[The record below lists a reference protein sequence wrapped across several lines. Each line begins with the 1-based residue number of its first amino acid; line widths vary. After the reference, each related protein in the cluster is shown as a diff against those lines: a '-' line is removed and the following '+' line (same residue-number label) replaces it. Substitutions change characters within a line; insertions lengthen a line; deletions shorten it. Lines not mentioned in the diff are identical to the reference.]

1 MISRPNLL
9 EVEDM
14 VKGFPDQMLFQQAQN
29 PTGEIP
35 QFLLVSEIQRR
46 SNMRKDYEAQQ
57 QQPENTVAEQIMQQG
72 IAASVPNQPQM
83 PSMSQQNMAPMPPQM
98 PPQAMPPQQQ
108 PMMPMPPQ
116 MPPQQSQMPNMG
128 MAQGGV
134 VKMQNLGQV
143 PSMMTGRQFAYH
155 DMGLPISGL
164 SEMTP
169 DEIRGLIDNLIV
181 SGQQEKAMGLINDLR
196 MYAFNPAMVGDP
208 GEMDAYKDIVTQ
220 YDVGDYAST
229 TDVDPMRMSVQ
240 DALQQYGDAPSA
252 VEGLIDE
259 GGIANLDVA
268 GNIPLSVQSEPRM
281 HPGYTIDENGKFVY
295 ENAPEGYIYPE
306 SETVGWGTPISKLQS
321 LGARGSSIGQQSIP
335 VTESDVL
342 REKLAIARAV
352 EDAKGIGSLF
362 LPEGGIKVD
371 PKFED
376 MLSGEMSK
384 RDYARYAGSEMA
396 KPFLALGSKISD
408 YGNKFLSEKEIDSP
422 AMYDRSYQTGL
433 IANDPR
439 FQKRVDLYNRL
450 KEEYGSDVAA
460 AQAIRSA
467 GGQAIDMAGDVGET
481 LAEGA
486 SRVKEVSTPF
496 FRQLFT
502 GTQEVAPEV
511 ETDTGGGIGT
521 LINNFSQTGY
531 GSNKA
536 LTKVT
541 PDIDTS
547 RLKEAQDKLSIYKA
561 AQDNRK
567 NNTKPVVE
575 KKVPASSKSITG
587 NSKIQAQARNDKL
600 DQIESNIAQRN
611 AIDELRGL
619 VGAENYGKVPDMTS
633 LIDEYKDDALSNV
646 LINLGA
652 GIAGG
657 DLSGGLTR
665 AGASALESRRAARD
679 LRKQQLVA
687 EQALQ
692 QEGKSRDI
700 DILSSIA
707 KIEAE
712 KDISSAVTKRNNIDA
727 LKVMYQEQMRLR
739 AATFDE
745 DEKKRI
751 DDIITRIQNAMAGY
765 GLKIPDP
772 TTKKFGELKTGI

>member
-29 PTGEIP
+29 PSGEIP

-46 SNMRKDYEAQQ
+46 SDMRKDYEAQQ

-98 PPQAMPPQQQ
+98 PPQGMPPQQQ

-116 MPPQQSQMPNMG
+116 MPPQQPQMPNMG

-134 VKMQNLGQV
+134 VRMQNLGQA
-143 PSMMTGRQFAYH
+143 PNMMTGRQFAYH
-155 DMGLPISGL
+155 EMGLPISGL

-196 MYAFNPAMVGDP
+196 MYAFNPAMAGDP

-268 GNIPLSVQSEPRM
+268 GNIPLSVQAEMAADPQNI
-281 HPGYTIDENGKFVY
+281 GFD
-295 ENAPEGYIYPE
+295 
-306 SETVGWGTPISKLQS
+306 TPISK
-321 LGARGSSIGQQSIP
+321 ARSYLPSRFPLATPTGDPILLTTPTDEEKRQNLIENYATIP
-335 VTESDVL
+335 NVTQSDVL
-342 REKLAIARAV
+342 REKLAIARAGQNV
-352 EDAKGIGSLF
+352 SDAADVGAKGIEALYDAKVQPV
-362 LPEGGIKVD
+362 LDVAEELGG
-371 PKFED
+371 KF
-376 MLSGEMSK
+376 
-384 RDYARYAGSEMA
+384 
-396 KPFLALGSKISD
+396 
-408 YGNKFLSEKEIDSP
+408 SEKYLRDPLYAQRQAYINELGEKYGRDL
-422 AMYDRSYQTGL
+422 TG
-433 IANDPR
+433 R
-439 FQKRVDLYNRL
+439 W
-450 KEEYGSDVAA
+450 
-460 AQAIRSA
+460 
-467 GGQAIDMAGDVGET
+467 GGQLLRSGTSTLLDVLGDVGT
-481 LAEGA
+481 DAYDATKSGIVGLAKSA
-486 SRVKEVSTPF
+486 KEAVEPF
-496 FRQLFT
+496 A
-502 GTQEVAPEV
+502 TQ
-511 ETDTGGGIGT
+511 
-521 LINNFSQTGY
+521 
-531 GSNKA
+531 A
-536 LTKVT
+536 LTGSDDPTDISVPNIKNLIMPGYKSNTALTQATDQVT

-547 RLKEAQDKLSIYKA
+547 ALTTEQLNTLIKKEGQANLQAYKA
-561 AQDNRK
+561 AQGDGK
-567 NNTKPVVE
+567 GAYGGSAIKPS
-575 KKVPASSKSITG
+575 KYNPASSKSTTG

-619 VGAENYGKVPDMTS
+619 VGAENYGKVPDMTD
-633 LIDEYKDDALSNV
+633 LIDEYKDDALSNA

-679 LRKQQLVA
+679 LRKQQIVA

-700 DILSSIA
+700 DILSAIA

-712 KDISSAVTKRNNIDA
+712 KDISGAVTRRKN
-727 LKVMYQEQMRLR
+727 LQVLETMYEEQMRLR

-751 DDIITRIQNAMAGY
+751 DEIITRIQSAMAGY
-765 GLKIPDP
+765 GLTIPDP
-772 TTKKFGELKTGI
+772 KTKKFGELNTGI

>member
-1 MISRPNLL
+1 MIGRPNLL

-14 VKGFPDQMLFQQAQN
+14 VKGFPDQTLFQQAQN
-29 PTGEIP
+29 PSGEIP

-83 PSMSQQNMAPMPPQM
+83 SSMSQQNIAPMPPQM
-98 PPQAMPPQQQ
+98 PPQGMPPQQQ

-116 MPPQQSQMPNMG
+116 MPPQQPQMPNMG

-134 VKMQNLGQV
+134 VRMANGGV
-143 PSMMTGRQFAYH
+143 PDMMTGKQFSYY
-155 DMGLPISGL
+155 DRGLPISGI
-164 SEMTP
+164 SDMTP
-169 DEIRGLIDNLIV
+169 DQIRGLIDNLIV
-181 SGQQEKAMGLINDLR
+181 SGQQEEAMRLINDLR
-196 MYAFNPAMVGDP
+196 MYSLNPAMQGDI
-208 GEMDAYKDIVTQ
+208 GEMDAYKDIVSQ

-229 TDVDPMRMSVQ
+229 TDVNPMQMSVQ

-259 GGIANLDVA
+259 GGITNLDVA
-268 GNIPLSVQSEPRM
+268 GNIPLSVQSEPRIY
-281 HPGYTIDENGKFVY
+281 PGYTINKNKEFVY

-306 SETVGWGTPISKLQS
+306 SETVGFDTPITKLRS
-321 LGARGSSIGQQSIP
+321 LGAKNSSIGQQSIP

-342 REKLAIARAV
+342 REKLAIARAGQKV
-352 EDAKGIGSLF
+352 SDAADVGARGIGALADVVE
-362 LPEGGIKVD
+362 PYVD
-371 PKFED
+371 V
-376 MLSGEMSK
+376 
-384 RDYARYAGSEMA
+384 RDYLGRAGERVGA
-396 KPFLALGSKISD
+396 VQGAFEEEGIPAGLGQLVRSVGGQGIDTLKTYLTGASKVRKD
-408 YGNKFLSEKEIDSP
+408 VG
-422 AMYDRSYQTGL
+422 
-433 IANDPR
+433 
-439 FQKRVDLYNRL
+439 
-450 KEEYGSDVAA
+450 DVAA
-460 AQAIRSA
+460 DFVRE
-467 GGQAIDMAGDVGET
+467 DVVPA
-481 LAEGA
+481 AE
-486 SRVKEVSTPF
+486 EF
-496 FRQLFT
+496 
-502 GTQEVAPEV
+502 GTQLAY
-511 ETDTGGGIGT
+511 GT
-521 LINNFSQTGY
+521 QDPAIVDAKNKAAMSNIEQLRSMLPDMS
-531 GSNKA
+531 GSNVPIKDLFSGMPSLFGSNNNKSVMGISPNQNITKN
-536 LTKVT
+536 LTNT
-541 PDIDTS
+541 PDINNLTTDN
-547 RLKEAQDKLSIYKA
+547 LPIYKA
-561 AQDNRK
+561 AQE
-567 NNTKPVVE
+567 NNIKPVVE
-575 KKVPASSKSITG
+575 KEATSKSITG

-600 DQIESNIAQRN
+600 DQIDSNIAQRN

-619 VGAENYGKVPDMTS
+619 VGAKNYGKVPDMTD
-633 LIDEYKDDALSNV
+633 LIDEYKDDALSNA

-712 KDISSAVTKRNNIDA
+712 RDISSAVTRRKN
-727 LKVMYQEQMRLR
+727 LQVLETMYEEQMRLR

-745 DEKKRI
+745 EEKKRI
-751 DDIITRIQNAMAGY
+751 DEIITRIQSAMAGY
-765 GLKIPDP
+765 GLTIPNP
-772 TTKKFGELKTGI
+772 KTKKFGELNTGNII